1 MSLKSIIFAIS
12 LSAMAVSGHSI
23 EIYHSTPV
31 DITPGIISVDSLPA
45 VFSECRYHL
54 RIEIPRRC
62 SNPKWEVALQY
73 SDNAYSR
80 IEICRTGSAV
90 EDIYYG
96 LPLDIT
102 VSDFTPEAQ
111 CVSTKQWHLVKD
123 IDPTVEGWSLTIT
136 GLPDEN
142 ELICSV
148 GQRNP
153 LISFPVK
160 SEGLHSITASSHSAI
175 RLSRLSLFTTE
186 TDNLSDVC
194 ISSLD
199 ELSERL
205 SQPDTSIEG
214 YWRYLD
220 RATDPGRLNTGG
232 NYRLA
237 TVKSPDGA
245 VEIIYLG
252 GAVRNDSKWQPL
264 MLKGRLMP
272 TAFINHYDLIW
283 YDAFGAKIDLETSA
297 DLIDGAILKLNFPL
311 HGGSIRFQK
320 DTFRTAQPVSR

>member
-1 MSLKSIIFAIS
+1 MSLKSIIIAIS
-12 LSAMAVSGHSI
+12 VSAVALSGHSK
-23 EIYHSTPV
+23 EIYNTRPV
-31 DITPGIISVDSLPA
+31 DISPGIISVDTLPTF
-45 VFSECRYHL
+45 FSDCHYHL

-62 SNPKWEVALQY
+62 SNPKWSVTLQY
-73 SDNAYSR
+73 ADSTYST
-80 IEICRTGSAV
+80 IEFLRPGSAIA
-90 EDIYYG
+90 DIDYG
-96 LPLDIT
+96 LPLDIIA
-102 VSDFTPEAQ
+102 SDFTPDAQ
-111 CVSTKQWHLVKD
+111 CVSTQQWHLVKD

-136 GLPDEN
+136 CLPDDN

-153 LISFPVK
+153 LISIPVK
-160 SEGLHSITASSHSAI
+160 SEGLYRITASSQSAV

-186 TDNLSDVC
+186 TDNLSSVC
-194 ISSLD
+194 VSSLD

-220 RATDPGRLNTGG
+220 RDTDPRRLNTGG

-237 TVKSPDGA
+237 TVKSPDGS

-252 GAVRNDSKWQPL
+252 GAARNDAKWQPL
-264 MLKGRLMP
+264 MLKGRLIP
-272 TAFINHYDLIW
+272 NAFINHYDLIW
-283 YDAFGAKIDLETSA
+283 YDAFGAKIDMETSA

-311 HGGSIRFQK
+311 HGGTIRFQK
-320 DTFRTAQPVSR
+320 DTVRTAQPVNR

>member
-1 MSLKSIIFAIS
+1 
-12 LSAMAVSGHSI
+12 MAVSGHSR
-23 EIYHSTPV
+23 EIYNSKPV
-31 DITPGIISVDSLPA
+31 DISPGIISVDSLPA

-54 RIEIPRRC
+54 RIDIPRRC
-62 SNPKWEVALQY
+62 SNPKWDVTLQY
-73 SDNAYSR
+73 ADSTCSV
-80 IEICRTGSAV
+80 IEIRRPGSAV
-90 EDIYYG
+90 EDINYG
-96 LPLDIT
+96 LPLDIALA
-102 VSDFTPEAQ
+102 DFTPDSQ
-111 CVSTKQWHLVKD
+111 CVNTKQWHLVKD

-142 ELICSV
+142 GLTCSV

-160 SEGLHSITASSHSAI
+160 SEGLLSITACSHSAI

-186 TDNLSDVC
+186 TDNLSEVC
-194 ISSLD
+194 VSSLY
-199 ELSERL
+199 ELTERL
-205 SQPDTSIEG
+205 RQPETSIEG

-220 RATDPGRLNTGG
+220 RDTDPRRLNTGG
-232 NYRLA
+232 SYRLA
-237 TVKSPDGA
+237 TVKSSDGA

-252 GAVRNDSKWQPL
+252 GAVRNDSKWRPL
-264 MLKGRLMP
+264 MLKGRLIP